1 MSVSPSNRRADVG
14 SPAKFTCL
22 VSGFPVRGVTWLR
35 NGRQISP
42 GNGGDEKVAFS
53 RDKTVNVALF
63 LLSPIDSRDRLREA
77 VPGMFPRKWDLPVAR
92 RKHVPPSSY
101 PSGGRHF

>member
-1 MSVSPSNRRADVG
+1 MSVSVSPSYLRADVG

-42 GNGGDEKVAFS
+42 GKSAADEKVAFS
-53 RDKTVNVALF
+53 RDKTVNV
-63 LLSPIDSRDRLREA
+63 
-77 VPGMFPRKWDLPVAR
+77 R
-92 RKHVPPSSY
+92 RIS
-101 PSGGRHF
+101 

>member
-1 MSVSPSNRRADVG
+1 MSVNPSYLRADVG

-22 VSGFPVRGVTWLR
+22 VTGFPVRGVTWLR

-42 GNGGDEKVAFS
+42 GKSPGDEKVAFS
-53 RDKTVNVALF
+53 RDKTVNVN
-63 LLSPIDSRDRLREA
+63 LSPLILDIGCVSKSAEIPLES
-77 VPGMFPRKWDLPVAR
+77 VTSPVAR